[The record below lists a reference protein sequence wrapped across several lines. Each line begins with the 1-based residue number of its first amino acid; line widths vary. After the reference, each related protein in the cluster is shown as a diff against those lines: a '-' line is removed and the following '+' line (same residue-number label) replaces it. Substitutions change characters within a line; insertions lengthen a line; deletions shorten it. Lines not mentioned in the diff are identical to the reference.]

1 MGLRL
6 TFRETGGFAP
16 IFGGWGLDATLLSA
30 ELAAELRALV
40 NASGIQQMTDRRLP
54 AAADM
59 RALSFTIRDDGREH
73 NVRFDAGAIPRS
85 LTPLLAFVRRHAVDL
100 LPP

>member
-16 IFGGWGLDATLLSA
+16 VLRGCVLDAALLSA

-40 NASGIQQMTDRRLP
+40 NASDILHMTDRRLP

-59 RALSFTIRDDGREH
+59 RVLSFAIRDDGREH
-73 NVRFDAGAIPRS
+73 DVRFDAGAIPRS